1 MIDNPDRTLR
11 IGMTTENNIKI
22 ANAKDVLLVSNMAI
36 QKRNGKSFVNVL
48 NDKNQPEPREVET
61 GVQNDFKTEIKSGLN
76 EGEKVIV
83 SQVANGEQVGSMPR
97 GPRMF

>member
-1 MIDNPDRTLR
+1 
-11 IGMTTENNIKI
+11 MTKI
-22 ANAKDVLLVSNMAI
+22 N
-36 QKRNGKSFVNVL
+36 L
-48 NDKNQPEPREVET
+48 NSVKLKP
-61 GVQNDFKTEIKSGLN
+61 GVQNDFQTEIKSGLN

>member
-1 MIDNPDRTLR
+1 MNLVFTL
-11 IGMTTENNIKI
+11 G
-22 ANAKDVLLVSNMAI
+22 LLI
-36 QKRNGKSFVNVL
+36 LTQF
-48 NDKNQPEPREVET
+48 T

>member
-1 MIDNPDRTLR
+1 
-11 IGMTTENNIKI
+11 MTTENNIKI

-36 QKRNGKSFVNVL
+36 QKRDGKSFVNVL
-48 NDKNQPEPREVET
+48 NDKNQPEQREVET
-61 GVQNDFKTEIKSGLN
+61 GVQNDFHTEIN

-83 SQVANGEQVGSMPR
+83 SQVANGEKVGSMPR

>member
-1 MIDNPDRTLR
+1 M
-11 IGMTTENNIKI
+11 
-22 ANAKDVLLVSNMAI
+22 
-36 QKRNGKSFVNVL
+36 NVL
-48 NDKNQPEPREVET
+48 NNKNQSEKREVEA

-83 SQVANGEQVGSMPR
+83 SQIANGEQVGSMPR